1 MALIFRRGHPA
12 ENKIQAVYPLLSVA
26 KKLVT
31 RHRRAA
37 TPIRIAL
44 RTARSTF
51 PQTSAAILPKTI
63 GEIGVIG
70 GSNALDPTP
79 RLPRLCEKP
88 FSQLLTNAIRI
99 AICSNR

>member
-1 MALIFRRGHPA
+1 MALIFRRGHPV
-12 ENKIQAVYPLLSVA
+12 ENIIQAVNPLQSVA
-26 KKLVT
+26 KKLRKAVSRNNRRRGRRRYT
-31 RHRRAA
+31 RW
-37 TPIRIAL
+37 IA
-44 RTARSTF
+44 
-51 PQTSAAILPKTI
+51 PSAAILPKTI

-88 FSQLLTNAIRI
+88 FSQLLTHAFRI